1 MGSVLDDLQAPK
13 NNEPPI
19 IDSPLQFKAKLNIG
33 DEAYAYLSKA
43 DNFIDFSIKIAAG
56 LGGSSLFTMA
66 WLATLGPVAKLALLV
81 GFTSTPV
88 GWIAGAGALSA
99 VLAYGLMRAKG
110 KLKDATTIT
119 IPKHLNTPLDLLGQ
133 TVLSL
138 ILPATVKMA
147 LIDGHLCE
155 NERNVLVDY
164 LAQEWGFNRYF
175 ISNAITEQE
184 SLITDFDYE
193 QYRQLLIASTSTDKE
208 IKYDVIKEE
217 LLTILTEV
225 MKADGNMSPD
235 EDKELEKL
243 SIIITEN
250 GEIEAGGIAETVI
263 GSISKTKKSIT
274 DIFKTKAASIKSSI
288 SVVKDDVNINND
300 PLFERLRQLDETNIR
315 SLLVSGLRVSDRNA
329 LDLSKE
335 DLILMSSKE
344 LRSAAGSSCRNL
356 FRVDH
361 EFPYKQI
368 LIDVADRL
376 ADGFTPLSWTEYKL
390 DDSHTEQEIEDTIL
404 NVFDERAR
412 KWWEKLSEKKK
423 VEFVDGLQTVLEGEA
438 IDEVI
443 QSGGV
448 KTLLTQQG
456 LDNAFQYGV
465 TWGLSKILA
474 PGLAGVLGVS
484 IVGHIGW
491 LIIFQT
497 LGFMT
502 GIKIAILGI
511 GGMGT
516 FGGAVSFLG
525 ATAVGGVLS
534 IPSTLLV
541 LDGAAYRKT
550 IPTVIML
557 LAMCRAKSGCEY
569 VPHRNES

>member
-1 MGSVLDDLQAPK
+1 MCSVLDDLRLPK
-13 NNEPPI
+13 TNEPPI
-19 IDSPLQFKAKLNIG
+19 IDSPLQFKAKLDIG

-56 LGGSSLFTMA
+56 LGGGSLASVA
-66 WLATLGPVAKLALLV
+66 WFATLGPVAKLALLV
-81 GFTSTPV
+81 GLTSTPI

-99 VLAYGLMRAKG
+99 VLAFGLMKAKG
-110 KLKDATTIT
+110 KLKDSTTIK

-138 ILPATVKMA
+138 LLPATIKMA
-147 LIDGHLCE
+147 LVDGHLCDT
-155 NERNVLVDY
+155 ERKLLGDY

-175 ISNAITEQE
+175 IANAIAEQE
-184 SLITDFDYE
+184 ILIVDFDYT
-193 QYRQLLIASTSTDKE
+193 QYRQLLIASTCIDNE

-217 LLTILTEV
+217 LLTILNEI
-225 MKADGNMSPD
+225 MKADGKITL
-235 EDKELEKL
+235 EEEKEFKKL
-243 SIIITEN
+243 SAIISEKGEQEAEN
-250 GEIEAGGIAETVI
+250 IASKVT
-263 GSISKTKKSIT
+263 GSINRTKQAIVDLIT
-274 DIFKTKAASIKSSI
+274 AKATPDKSSLPGGEGYA
-288 SVVKDDVNINND
+288 DLHED
-300 PLFERLRQLDETNIR
+300 PLFERLRRLDEENSR
-315 SLLVSGLRVSDRNA
+315 SLLVSGLRISNEKVKG
-329 LDLSKE
+329 LGKE
-335 DLILMSSKE
+335 ELVLLCSKE

-356 FRVDH
+356 FRGNH

-376 ADGFTPLSWTEYKL
+376 AEGFTPLSWTKYKL
-390 DDSHTEQEIEDTIL
+390 NDPHAEGEIEDSIV
-404 NVFDERAR
+404 NIFDERAR
-412 KWWEKLSEKKK
+412 KWWENLSEKRKA
-423 VEFVDGLQTVLEGEA
+423 EFVDGLQKVLEGES

-448 KTLLTQQG
+448 KTVLTQQG

-465 TWGLSKILA
+465 TWGLSKVLA

-491 LIIFQT
+491 LIIVQT

-502 GIKIAILGI
+502 GIKIAIVGI
-511 GGMGT
+511 GGMGAW
-516 FGGAVSFLG
+516 GGAVTFLG
-525 ATAVGGVLS
+525 ATAVGGILS

-557 LAMCRAKSGCEY
+557 LTMCRAKSD
-569 VPHRNES
+569 SDSSLQLLT